1 MDEEGYFCFDGR
13 KDDICSINGQKISCI
28 RVEQAILSLGIG
40 AEAAVKPVERQ
51 GRQYLAAWIVP
62 KEKERGKDLEK
73 KTGEIRSQL
82 KTILSQGE
90 IPKFFFF
97 EDTLPVNESGKVL
110 KRLLE

>member
-73 KTGEIRSQL
+73 KTGEI
-82 KTILSQGE
+82 LSQGE